1 MSPMLEAVHRIS
13 GALSPANVRDW
24 VGMKQYLA
32 CDFQYRRRFEAWQ
45 SLRQRPRDLRQPDP
59 HCEKHARQMG
69 LQGGRRSG
77 TRDRGNLVAEMRP
90 EEGEIG
96 RHAARGGLV
105 TG

>member
-1 MSPMLEAVHRIS
+1 MSTMIEAVRRMS
-13 GALSPANVRDW
+13 GALSPANVRGW
-24 VGMKQYLA
+24 VGMKQCMGY
-32 CDFQYRRRFEAWQ
+32 DFQCRRRFEAWQ
-45 SLRQRPRDLRQPDP
+45 LLRQRPRDLRQPDP